1 MKGKITVKRRL
12 ERSGHRLQARL
23 RTPGLVRPGAAVET
37 RPDALRYRGFKGAW
51 GLPRE
56 FGWYRGRMAFRP
68 NQGRRAFL
76 LRKRLRHA
84 ALFSQ
89 SL

>member
-1 MKGKITVKRRL
+1 MLSAMKGKITAIRRK

-37 RPDALRYRGFKGAW
+37 RPDALRYRGFKSAW

-56 FGWYRGRMAFRP
+56 FGWYRGSFAFRP
-68 NQGRRAFL
+68 NAGRRVFFCP
-76 LRKRLRHA
+76 KTV
-84 ALFSQ
+84 F
-89 SL
+89 